1 MQFSLSDVRYKDV
14 AQCEKFFERLLTEL
28 ERTPGVESAGTTN
41 HLPLRKDPQTAGIWL
56 DSQPVHSAE
65 AKIVL
70 DNRVVSPDYF
80 RAMGVPLLAGRFFEW
95 TDRTDS
101 AKVVIVNDAFVRE
114 FFPHGDALGKRVTM
128 EVAVPWTGE
137 IVGVVGSFRESNMAE
152 EPRRELFTAYSQT
165 TIPGNTL
172 VVRSTGSTADVL
184 GVVRGAVG
192 AVDPDVA
199 FYNVRTMKQQVADSV
214 AQPRLR
220 SALLGVFSIVA
231 LLLASLGVYGVIACS
246 VAERK
251 KEIGIRVAL
260 GARPSEVRRLVLAQG
275 LKLTAFGLVLGLAG
289 AAGAT
294 RLIAGFL
301 FGVSAIDPLTYVTT
315 CAVFIAV
322 AILASYLPARRA
334 MRVDPIVALREE

>member
-1 MQFSLSDVRYKDV
+1 
-14 AQCEKFFERLLTEL
+14 
-28 ERTPGVESAGTTN
+28 
-41 HLPLRKDPQTAGIWL
+41 
-56 DSQPVHSAE
+56 
-65 AKIVL
+65 
-70 DNRVVSPDYF
+70 
-80 RAMGVPLLAGRFFEW
+80 
-95 TDRTDS
+95 
-101 AKVVIVNDAFVRE
+101 
-114 FFPHGDALGKRVTM
+114 
-128 EVAVPWTGE
+128 
-137 IVGVVGSFRESNMAE
+137 
-152 EPRRELFTAYSQT
+152 
-165 TIPGNTL
+165 
-172 VVRSTGSTADVL
+172 
-184 GVVRGAVG
+184 VRGAVG